1 MAKAPDRIVISTWRR
16 NAREVL
22 EVSLAN
28 IEGCGH
34 VVKLRKPYQ
43 SLNGDPPAKLEQ
55 SLILSLA
62 VRHLPALVAAFTQ
75 ANARARAAKVIP
87 FTAAQ
92 TPENRPPYVRIAG
105 AFTGVTRKR
114 CCSATEEYLGALRD
128 RRRDGRARPRRR
140 L

>member
-55 SLILSLA
+55 SLILSLW
-62 VRHLPALVAAFTQ
+62 VKAATSAGKCQ
-75 ANARARAAKVIP
+75 
-87 FTAAQ
+87 TA
-92 TPENRPPYVRIAG
+92 
-105 AFTGVTRKR
+105 
-114 CCSATEEYLGALRD
+114 
-128 RRRDGRARPRRR
+128 RR
-140 L
+140 LATSGHLSRSVLIEGFDAL